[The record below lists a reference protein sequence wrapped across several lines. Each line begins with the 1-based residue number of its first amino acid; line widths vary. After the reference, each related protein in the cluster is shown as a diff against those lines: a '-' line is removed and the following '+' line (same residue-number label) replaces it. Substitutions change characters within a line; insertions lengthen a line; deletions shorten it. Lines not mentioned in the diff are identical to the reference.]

1 MARQIEVALSI
12 VIRIR
17 QNRIWSRFIWKM
29 WPTLSVHV
37 CTFWVFYDT
46 RLLSSGPSVP
56 QVWDDVWVLQKSQIY
71 DAQFEMWK
79 SSLKLPK
86 SVDMHKIIMYF
97 TKKVG
102 SITKSRKKLNMRYTS
117 WKCDKT
123 WNNDVLSQ
131 VLMSVSINI
140 NTIKILWT

>member
-1 MARQIEVALSI
+1 MSLKCEIWISNLARQIKVALSI
-12 VIRIR
+12 IRIR

-97 TKKVG
+97 TKN
-102 SITKSRKKLNMRYTS
+102 L
-117 WKCDKT
+117 DP
-123 WNNDVLSQ
+123 SQ
-131 VLMSVSINI
+131 SHEEKNSQCN
-140 NTIKILWT
+140 KIVFCIHTFIAELGIS